1 MDRLESEMKISTIVL
16 DPPWHFQG
24 GGPKSVNHKYNTM
37 KLPDINALVCDT
49 LEKYVITDN
58 AHCYIWVVNMH
69 IDRGLSLMEKIG
81 FEYKTNICWVK
92 NSMGMG
98 YYFRGQHEL
107 CLFGVKGKGSQV
119 RTLHR
124 GIPSIIKANKREHS
138 QKPEEF
144 YTMVEARSSGPY
156 LELFSRHTRP
166 GWQMWG
172 NEIGKLD

>member
-1 MDRLESEMKISTIVL
+1 MKQIKTIVL

-24 GGPKSVNHKYNTM
+24 GGSRSINHKYSTM
-37 KLPDINALVCDT
+37 KYPAIEQLVCDT
-49 LEKYVITDN
+49 LENYDIADN

-69 IDRGLSLMEKIG
+69 IDRGLSLMEAIG
-81 FEYKTNICWVK
+81 FKYITNICWVK

-107 CLFGVKGKGSQV
+107 CFFGMKGRGSQV
-119 RTLHR
+119 RTKPKD
-124 GIPSIIKANKREHS
+124 IPSIIKAKKRKHS

-144 YTMVEARSSGPY
+144 YTMVEKRSSGPY

-172 NEIGKLD
+172 NEIGKLDNE